1 MIRDKNVPAD
11 SGKAPLLRW
20 HFAGNVL
27 DESSLELRMGGLAV
41 RLPRKSLLVLQHLL
55 QHAGEVVTK
64 DELAESCWPGRVLS
78 DTVLTTTLN
87 RLRHALGDGQQ
98 ELIKTVH
105 GFGYRLVA
113 AVKVED
119 AGETVAAR
127 LELSAGD
134 HPPLRP
140 TWSLVERLGAGS
152 SGEVWCARH
161 DKTAER
167 RVYKFAVDG
176 RALQGLKREIT
187 LFRLLKDALGDR
199 ADLTR
204 ILDWNL
210 EQAPFFIEAELVA
223 GGNLRQWAQ
232 ALGGLNATPLA
243 MRLELLAQCADTLA
257 AAHSVGVL
265 HKDLK
270 PSNVLVVAEPDAPP
284 RIKLCDFGSGGVL
297 DAARFGDLG
306 ITRLGFT
313 ATIVAQETTSGTP
326 LYLPPEAQ
334 AGQPQTA
341 QGDIYAL
348 GVMLYQAVVGNWD
361 KPLAAGWEREVPDDL
376 LRADIAAAVDG
387 DPDRRLA
394 NAGEL
399 ARRLRQL
406 GTRRMR
412 LEADKSAAVRL
423 IELQKKVERTQ
434 WRRRWMT
441 GTAAVLAL
449 GLVSTLGLYF
459 KLLGTERQRE
469 SALQQAQSE
478 ARRAESEGKRA
489 TAIKDFLIDVFRIND
504 PRIASDRGHGSLT
517 AKELLDIGSERIKRD
532 FAADPPTQ
540 IELLGV
546 TASIFD
552 EIGEHQRYSALHDDY
567 AALTRTHYGERSPR
581 YITAVLDAAEHE
593 IRYGDASKQ
602 RQLLDQADV
611 LLREAGLD
619 HSALRGR
626 WWVLMDIDNEPT
638 PEESR
643 RALNNARQLLSPA
656 DHEVYYR
663 LLYFL
668 AADAISN
675 RDPAA
680 AEKYA
685 RQEIALISADAG
697 YHGDHELRKA
707 YHLLGDAQNNQ
718 ANIRGSG
725 ESYKKSMD
733 LAVQTYG
740 YNVKTMTSIVDYA
753 DFLHGQGERAAAMA
767 LFERLWQAVPS
778 AGAPDLNNYLYMRSV
793 YAGCLTDEGRPQLAI
808 PILEEAQRH
817 FVQHDDYGVAVLPT
831 VTTALGSAYLV
842 AGRKAEAELTLK
854 TALDQSIARL
864 AADDDD
870 LLEARDAWARSLLS
884 RNDPAAAETQFQLIV
899 EHAHDAHKFYAA
911 LAHAGLARAA
921 LQRHDVAAALEHSST
936 AVAIIDSFKE
946 LRDERGRP
954 YVWNIRAES
963 LLAQGDPHGAIN
975 WARRAVEANRRY
987 DDPASPDL
995 RDMETTLLAAQRAA
1009 AAVATALAHGE

>member
-1 MIRDKNVPAD
+1 VDKNNPAAG
-11 SGKAPLLRW
+11 GKTPLLRW

-27 DESSLELRMGGLAV
+27 DESSVELRMGGVAV

-64 DELAESCWPGRVLS
+64 DELAENCWPGRVLS

-87 RLRHALGDGQQ
+87 RLRQALGDGQQ

-113 AVKVED
+113 AVRVED
-119 AGETVAAR
+119 AGEALAPR

-176 RALQGLKREIT
+176 RALKGLKREIT
-187 LFRLLKDALGDR
+187 LFRLLKDDLGDR

-210 EQAPFFIEAELVA
+210 EQAPFFIEAEYVG

-232 ALGGLNATPLA
+232 ALGGLNAIPLA
-243 MRLELLAQCADTLA
+243 TRLDLLAQCADTLA

-297 DAARFGDLG
+297 DTARLGDLG
-306 ITRLGFT
+306 ITRMGFT
-313 ATIVAQETTSGTP
+313 ATTVAQETTSGTP

-348 GVMLYQAVVGNWD
+348 GVMLYQALVGNWD
-361 KPLAAGWEREVPDDL
+361 KPLGAGWEREVPDDL

-387 DPDRRLA
+387 DPERRLA

-406 GTRRMR
+406 DARRIR
-412 LEADKSAAVRL
+412 LEADKAAALRL
-423 IELQKKVERTQ
+423 TELQKNVERAQ

-441 GTAAVLAL
+441 GTAAALAL
-449 GLVSTLGLYF
+449 GLLSTLGLYF

-469 SALQQAQSE
+469 TALQQAQNE
-478 ARRAESEGKRA
+478 ARRAASEGNRA
-489 TAIKDFLIDVFRIND
+489 TAIKDFLVGVFRVND
-504 PRIASDRGHGSLT
+504 PRIASDKGHGSLT
-517 AKELLDIGSERIKRD
+517 ARELLDIGSERIKRD
-532 FAADPPTQ
+532 FAADPPTE

-552 EIGEHQRYSALHDDY
+552 EVGEHQRYSALHDDY
-567 AALTRTHYGERSPR
+567 ASLTRTYYGEKSPR
-581 YITAVLDAAEHE
+581 YITALLDAAEHE
-593 IRYGDASKQ
+593 IRYGDETKQ
-602 RQLLDQADV
+602 RQLLEQADV
-611 LLREAGLD
+611 LLRQAGLD

-638 PEESR
+638 PKDSR
-643 RALNNARQLLSPA
+643 RALNNAKQLLGPA
-656 DHEVYYR
+656 DHEIYYR

-685 RQEIALISADAG
+685 RQEIALINADAG

-718 ANIRGSG
+718 GDLRGAG

-753 DFLHGQGERAAAMA
+753 DFLHGRGERSAAME
-767 LFERLWQAVPS
+767 LFERLWLAVPS

-817 FVQHDDYGVAVLPT
+817 FTQHSDYGVAVLPT
-831 VTTALGSAYLV
+831 VTTALGSAYLL
-842 AGRKAEAELTLK
+842 AGREPEAERTLK
-854 TALDQSIARL
+854 NALDQSTARL

-870 LLEARDAWARSLLS
+870 LLEARDAWARLLLS
-884 RNDPAAAETQFQLIV
+884 RNDPAAAEAQLQLIV
-899 EHAHDAHKFYAA
+899 GHAHDADRFYAA

-921 LQRHDVAAALEHSST
+921 LQRHDVAAALDHSGV
-936 AVAIIDSFKE
+936 AVAILEAFTE
-946 LRDERGRP
+946 LRNERYRP

-963 LLAQGDPHGAIN
+963 LLAKGDPQGAVE

-987 DDPASPDL
+987 DYPGSPDL
-995 RDMETTLLAAQRAA
+995 RDTEATLLAAQHAA
-1009 AAVATALAHGE
+1009 AAGAPAHGE

>member
-1 MIRDKNVPAD
+1 MIRDKNAPSD
-11 SGKAPLLRW
+11 RGKTLLRW
-20 HFAGNVL
+20 HFAGNML
-27 DESSLELRMGGLAV
+27 DESTLELRVAGLAV
-41 RLPRKSLLVLQHLL
+41 RLPRKSLVVLQHLL

-64 DELAESCWPGRVLS
+64 DELAENCWPGRVLS

-87 RLRHALGDGQQ
+87 RLRQALGDGQQ

-119 AGETVAAR
+119 AGEAVAR
-127 LELSAGD
+127 LELSSGD

-210 EQAPFFIEAELVA
+210 EQAPFFIEAEYVA
-223 GGNLRQWAQ
+223 GGNLRQWAEI
-232 ALGGLNATPLA
+232 LGGLNAIPLA
-243 MRLELLAQCADTLA
+243 TRLDLLAQCAETLA

-284 RIKLCDFGSGGVL
+284 RIKLCDFGSGGIL
-297 DAARFGDLG
+297 DAARLGDLG

-313 ATIVAQETTSGTP
+313 ATIVAPGTTSGTP
-326 LYLPPEAQ
+326 LYLPPEVQ

-348 GVMLYQAVVGNWD
+348 GVMLYQAVIGNWD

-387 DPDRRLA
+387 DPERRLA

-399 ARRLRQL
+399 GRRLRQL
-406 GTRRMR
+406 DARRVR
-412 LEADKSAAVRL
+412 LEADKSAALRL
-423 IELQKKVERTQ
+423 IELQKKVERAQ

-441 GTAAVLAL
+441 ATAAVLAL
-449 GLVSTLGLYF
+449 GLLSTLGLYF

-469 SALQQAQSE
+469 TALQQAQNE

-489 TAIKDFLIDVFRIND
+489 TAIKDFLIGVFRVND
-504 PRIASDRGHGSLT
+504 PRIASDKGHGSLT

-532 FAADPPTQ
+532 FAADPPTE

-581 YITAVLDAAEHE
+581 YITALLDAAEHE
-593 IRYGDASKQ
+593 IRYGDETKQ

-611 LLREAGLD
+611 LLRQAGLD

-638 PEESR
+638 PEASR
-643 RALNNARQLLSPA
+643 RALNNAKQLLGPA

-668 AADAISN
+668 AADAISS

-685 RQEIALISADAG
+685 RQEITLINADAG

-740 YNVKTMTSIVDYA
+740 YNIKTMTSIVDYA
-753 DFLHGQGERAAAMA
+753 DYLHGQGERIAAME

-778 AGAPDLNNYLYMRSV
+778 AGAPDLNNYLYMRTV

-808 PILEEAQRH
+808 PILEEAQRY
-817 FVQHDDYGVAVLPT
+817 FMQHDYGVAVLPT
-831 VTTALGSAYLV
+831 VTTTLGSAYLA
-842 AGRKAEAELTLK
+842 AGRKTDAERTLK
-854 TALDQSIARL
+854 MALDQSTARL

-899 EHAHDAHKFYAA
+899 EHARDAHKFYAA

-921 LQRHDVAAALEHSST
+921 LQRHDVAAALDHSGT

-946 LRDERGRP
+946 LRDERYRT
-954 YVWNIRAES
+954 YVWHIRAES
-963 LLAQGDPHGAIN
+963 LLAQGDPRGAIE
-975 WARRAVEANRRY
+975 WAQRAVEANRRY
-987 DDPASPDL
+987 DHPASPDL
-995 RDMETTLLAAQRAA
+995 RETEATLLIAQRAA
-1009 AAVATALAHGE
+1009 TTPARGE